1 MKSWNLIVSF
11 VSILYLSEG
20 NIVTITITMAI
31 VIMDWNIQQD
41 LQLSKF
47 SILSHNIAV
56 FPQLLKGNSTILT
69 H

>member
-1 MKSWNLIVSF
+1 
-11 VSILYLSEG
+11 
-20 NIVTITITMAI
+20 MAI